1 MANAPPILTTMA
13 TITTVDNFAED
24 EPDPEEDVGKPATVA
39 ETTTTEV
46 GELRL
51 ALDVTAAAVELELD
65 SALMAAV
72 LLLTAVGIWL
82 LVLLDATQTGSVEPP
97 E

>member
-1 MANAPPILTTMA
+1 MMANAPPILTTMA

-51 ALDVTAAAVELELD
+51 ALDVTAAAVELELEL
-65 SALMAAV
+65 AFIAAV
-72 LLLTAVGIWL
+72 LLRMDGGI
-82 LVLLDATQTGSVEPP
+82 DVE
-97 E
+97 